1 MARPHERWPLLL
13 WLLCALAT
21 VGSFVGARDRATW
34 WMEALPVMAGMVVLP
49 LTWWRFPLTPLLAG
63 LLLVHALILLL
74 GAHYTYAEV
83 PPGFWVRDW
92 LGLERNHY
100 DRLGHFAQGFVPAVL
115 AREILIRHRVV
126 NGRGWLFL
134 YVQALCMAFSAFYE
148 MIEWWAAEALGED
161 AMAFVGSQ
169 GDVWDAQWD
178 MFLATLGAL
187 AAQLCLAR
195 LHARQLSALKPGGE
209 TQGL

>member
-1 MARPHERWPLLL
+1 
-13 WLLCALAT
+13 
-21 VGSFVGARDRATW
+21 
-34 WMEALPVMAGMVVLP
+34 MEALPVIAGMVVLP
-49 LTWWRFPLTPLLAG
+49 LTWRRFPLTPLLAC
-63 LLLVHALILLL
+63 LLFVHALILLL

-83 PPGFWVRDW
+83 PAGFWVRDW

-115 AREILIRHRVV
+115 AREILIRKGAV

-134 YVQALCMAFSAFYE
+134 YVLALCMAFSALYE

-187 AAQLCLAR
+187 AAQLFLAR
-195 LHARQLSALKPGGE
+195 RHDRLLNTLRPSGAA
-209 TQGL
+209 QGL

>member
-1 MARPHERWPLLL
+1 MPRPLERWPLILL
-13 WLLCALAT
+13 LLCALAT
-21 VGSFVGARDRATW
+21 VGSRLGARDPATW
-34 WMEALPVMAGMVVLP
+34 WMEALPVIAGMVVLP
-49 LTWWRFPLTPLLAG
+49 LTWRRFPLTPLLAC
-63 LLLVHALILLL
+63 LLFVHALILLL

-83 PPGFWVRDW
+83 PAGFWVRDW

-115 AREILIRHRVV
+115 AREILIRKGAV

-134 YVQALCMAFSAFYE
+134 YVLALCMAFSALYE

-187 AAQLCLAR
+187 AAQLFLAR
-195 LHARQLSALKPGGE
+195 RHDRLLNTLRPSGAA
-209 TQGL
+209 QGL